1 MVDFCKT
8 RQPPGIT
15 VSGCFRRRSQPFAR
29 SYALPTAEM
38 AESRDEYDT
47 AGCSDWDVRS
57 LVGNGWSWR
66 LIGRTIHITNGNQK
80 EERLVNVM
88 GGTVLETQSEKW
100 IRQGLSQGIFLGEV
114 KMLIELGQEYGK

>member
-1 MVDFCKT
+1 
-8 RQPPGIT
+8 
-15 VSGCFRRRSQPFAR
+15 
-29 SYALPTAEM
+29 M

-100 IRQGLSQGIFLGEV
+100 IRQGLSQGIVLGEV